1 MPLKWSHH
9 IFALILA
16 AAPCYGWA
24 GEDPG
29 VYEFVI
35 EVGPESSVEDE
46 VPTVSGEDRPI
57 TTIRA
62 AAPSAA
68 ELLNDVQGVEV
79 RRSGAAGQPS
89 ALSIRGSDGQQSQVQ
104 IDGIPVGALLGG
116 GADLSLLPVWGL
128 KKVRILRGGLSDR
141 AGSDAL
147 GGLIDVQSRA
157 PGQQN
162 EARTA
167 ARIGSFGYAGIDG
180 LVSLGCERFSGRLI
194 FSSMLSEGAFPF
206 LDQHGQAAI
215 RENADSARKQVM
227 LNLAARP
234 SGWGRVR
241 ATQLTTHIE
250 RGIPG
255 PAQFP
260 TPNARQEA
268 THLLTSLRWS
278 GSPRPGLKLFHS
290 AAHRLERSHYWD
302 FSPNLDSTGEQRAL
316 MHQILGRFGLTWFP
330 NSAHELTVE
339 AEGRGDL
346 GKIQNAGQDAL
357 DLNEHRVALALRDTW
372 TVGDWTLYAGVR
384 AERWSEDALEW
395 APRVGLKWSIVD
407 REDTEQ
413 SLRFGLG
420 RAYRVP
426 SLSER
431 YVDLGSI
438 RGNPDLDPEI
448 GWSADLS
455 WNLDTGPL
463 SIAITPFATYY
474 QNSILFLPQSLYV
487 VQAENARDAMALGV
501 ESRIGVAL
509 PQNHRLVLSH
519 TFARARF
526 LDPDISMPG
535 RPEHSGHITLMGR
548 NGALEHEF
556 LLRGRSRVSLDRFG
570 GISEEGH
577 IWFDANLAWSHK
589 AFTLILRA
597 QNIFDDRS
605 AVDHLQQA
613 LPGRSFFLVLDMGGA
628 S

>member
-1 MPLKWSHH
+1 LKWSHH
-9 IFALILA
+9 IFVLILA
-16 AAPCYGWA
+16 LVPIHGWA
-24 GEDPG
+24 EEDSG
-29 VYEFVI
+29 LYEIVV
-35 EVGPESSVEDE
+35 EVGPDSGVEDDA
-46 VPTVSGEDRPI
+46 PTVSGVDRPI

-62 AAPSAA
+62 SAPSAA
-68 ELLNDVQGVEV
+68 ELLHDVQGVEV
-79 RRSGAAGQPS
+79 RHSGAAGQS
-89 ALSIRGSDGQQSQVQ
+89 STLSIRGSDGQQSQVQ

-157 PGQQN
+157 PGARK
-162 EARTA
+162 EARAA
-167 ARIGSFGYAGIDG
+167 ARIGSFGYGGVDG
-180 LVSLGCERFSGRLI
+180 LIGLGSEAISGRLI
-194 FSSMLSEGAFPF
+194 FSIMHSEGAFPF
-206 LDQHGQAAI
+206 LDQHGQAAV
-215 RENADSARKQVM
+215 RENADSARNQVM

-234 SGWGRVR
+234 SGWGRLR
-241 ATQLTTHIE
+241 ATQLTTQIK

-268 THLLTSLRWS
+268 THLLTSLHWS
-278 GSPRPGLKLFHS
+278 GNPRRGLKIFHS

-302 FSPNLDSTGEQRAL
+302 LSPNLDSTGEQRAV
-316 MHQILGRFGLTWFP
+316 MHQALGRLGLIWFP
-330 NSAHELTVE
+330 TSAHELSMET
-339 AEGRGDL
+339 EGRADL
-346 GKIQNAGQDAL
+346 GRIQNAGQDAL
-357 DLNEHRVALALRDTW
+357 NLSEHRIALALRDTW
-372 TVGDWTLYAGVR
+372 SVGDWVFYAGVR
-384 AERWSEDALEW
+384 AERWSEEALEW
-395 APRVGLKWSIVD
+395 APRVGLRWSFVR
-407 REDTEQ
+407 REEQNQ
-413 SLRFGLG
+413 SLRLGFG

-438 RGNPDLDPEI
+438 RGNPDLSPET

-455 WNLDTGPL
+455 WSLDIKSLT
-463 SIAITPFATYY
+463 IEVTPFVTYY

-487 VQAENARDAMALGV
+487 VQAENARDALAFGV
-501 ESRIGVAL
+501 ESSIAVAL
-509 PQNHRLVLSH
+509 PHKHRLVLGH

-535 RPEHSGHITLMGR
+535 RPEHSGHLTLTGR
-548 NGALEHEF
+548 NGSLEHEF
-556 LLRGRSRVSLDRFG
+556 LLRGRSAVTLDRFG
-570 GISEEGH
+570 GITEEGH
-577 IWFDANLAWSHK
+577 LWFDANLAWSHS
-589 AFTLILRA
+589 AFTLIFRA
-597 QNIFDDRS
+597 QNIFDDRN